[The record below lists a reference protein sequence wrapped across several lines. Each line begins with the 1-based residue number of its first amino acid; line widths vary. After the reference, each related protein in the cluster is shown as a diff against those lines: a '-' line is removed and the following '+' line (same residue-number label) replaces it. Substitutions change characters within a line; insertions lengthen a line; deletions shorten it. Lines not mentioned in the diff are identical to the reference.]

1 MSMQMIVP
9 FCCERSEIVTIMY
22 EKAKISGT
30 SGGTTVARRRG
41 DEKNNIY
48 ESNGGTSNSRLDEAL
63 DVEGMKRMLRA
74 DKERPSVEM
83 RDKDKT

>member
-9 FCCERSEIVTIMY
+9 FCCGRNDIATIMY
-22 EKAKISGT
+22 VKVKMSGT

-41 DEKNNIY
+41 DGKNNIY
-48 ESNGGTSNSRLDEAL
+48 ESNGGTGNSRLDEAL

-74 DKERPSVEM
+74 G
-83 RDKDKT
+83 